1 MNLDHFMNLTED
13 ERSAYLQTCEALET
27 TVKDQE
33 AEISSLKT
41 ENDNYKAGADK
52 LEKDLKEA
60 KELNFTL
67 ARSIDTS
74 HNRPTFEDTLH
85 DIFYKKGENKA

>member
-1 MNLDHFMNLTED
+1 MNLDHFMNLSED
-13 ERSAYLQTCEALET
+13 ERSAYLQSCEALET

-67 ARSIDTS
+67 ARSVNPPPKRS
-74 HNRPTFEDTLH
+74 AEDILQ
-85 DIFYKKGENKA
+85 DMFYPKKGE